1 MKISAYINSK
11 ALCACLL
18 LAGALFASCSK
29 DKDTGDPMNEAQL
42 INKVTLSTGN
52 EIKIAVGMTQ
62 QVSATIDPTDV
73 QYPTLVWTSYNTDI
87 ATVDQSGNITGVGP
101 GQATIHI
108 RQEGNAGDL
117 TTLTVNV
124 KPKATAITLNDR
136 SLYEG
141 TKAPAEAVLTPADAY
156 DNLEWSVA
164 DNNVAEI
171 KDDSIVAKQPGTTTI
186 TAKTTDDSNL
196 TATAQLTVK
205 KVVPVTGIDL
215 ETPGYDLNVGDE
227 ANIICHLIPSDATA
241 DLLTWT
247 SSNEKVVTVNNQG
260 HLTAK
265 GYGTAT
271 ITATASN
278 GTSKTTTIT
287 VGQGT
292 INQDFTTGAGK
303 WYINANH
310 GTYTYDSNGL
320 VVTMKKGNKWRGD
333 WCLGSNSYGV
343 QLNVGTYRYLA
354 IKMTRPGKYIQNTNG
369 QGTIALDTSKGRYEQ
384 KTGNGNNR
392 YSILGYE
399 GKESEAPMDQPE
411 VIYFDLQQEFGTNP
425 YYFSKTGLDATKLTT
440 FKLLIADIPS
450 TYAGTYT
457 LYWVHTFKTLDEL
470 KAFANK

>member
-1 MKISAYINSK
+1 MNISRYILSK
-11 ALCACLL
+11 SLSVCLIL
-18 LAGALFASCSK
+18 SGTFLASCSK

-52 EIKIAVGMTQ
+52 EIKIAVGMKQ
-62 QVSATIDPTDV
+62 QVSATIDPADV

-87 ATVDQSGNITGVGP
+87 ATVDRNGNITGVGA

-124 KPKATAITLNDR
+124 KPKATAISLADR
-136 SLYEG
+136 SMYEG
-141 TKAPAEAVLTPADAY
+141 TTAPAEAVLTPADAY
-156 DNLEWSVA
+156 DNLDWIIA
-164 DNNVAEI
+164 DNSVAEI

-186 TAKTTDDSNL
+186 TAKTTDGSNL

-215 ETPGYDLNVGDE
+215 ETPGFDLNVGDE
-227 ANIICHLIPSDATA
+227 ANITCQLIPSDATA

-247 SSNEKVVTVNNQG
+247 SSNEKVVAVNNQG
-260 HLTAK
+260 HITAI

-278 GTSKTTTIT
+278 GTSKTATVT

-303 WYINANH
+303 WYIDTSH

-320 VVTMKKGNKWRGD
+320 VVNMKTGNKWRGD
-333 WCLGSNSYGV
+333 WCLGSNSNAI

-384 KTGNGNNR
+384 RTGNGNNR

-399 GKESEAPMDQPE
+399 GKESEVPMDRPT
-411 VIYFDLQQEFGTNP
+411 VIYFDLQQDFGNTP
-425 YYFSKTGLDATKLTT
+425 FYFSKTGLDATKLTT

>member
-1 MKISAYINSK
+1 MNISRYILSK
-11 ALCACLL
+11 SLSACLL
-18 LAGALFASCSK
+18 LSGALLAACSQ
-29 DKDTGDPMNEAQL
+29 DKDTGDAMSEAQL
-42 INKVTLSTGN
+42 IKEVTLSTGN
-52 EIKIAVGMTQ
+52 ELKIAVGMTQ
-62 QVSATIDPTDV
+62 QVNATINPTDV

-87 ATVDQSGNITGVGP
+87 ATVDQNGNITGVGA
-101 GQATIHI
+101 GQASIHI
-108 RQEGNAGDL
+108 RQEGNTGDL

-124 KPKATAITLNDR
+124 KPKATAISLADR
-136 SLYEG
+136 SMYEG
-141 TKAPAEAVLTPADAY
+141 TTALAEAVLTPADAY
-156 DNLEWSVA
+156 DNLDWTIA
-164 DNNVAEI
+164 DNSVAEI

-186 TAKTTDDSNL
+186 TAKTTDGSNL
-196 TATAQLTVK
+196 TATAKLTVK

-227 ANIICHLIPSDATA
+227 ANITCHLIPSDATA

-247 SSNEKVVTVNNQG
+247 SSNEKVVTVNSQG
-260 HLTAK
+260 HVTAI

-278 GTSKTTTIT
+278 GISKTTTIT

-303 WYINANH
+303 WYINASH
-310 GTYTYDSNGL
+310 GTYTYDSKGL
-320 VVTMKKGNKWRGD
+320 VVNMKTASKWRGD
-333 WCLGSNSYGV
+333 WCLGSNSNPV

-354 IKMTRPGKYIQNTNG
+354 FKMTRPGKYILNTNG
-369 QGTIALDTSKGRYEQ
+369 QGTIALDTNKGRYEQ

-411 VIYFDLQQEFGTNP
+411 IIYFDLQQEFGTNP
-425 YYFSKTGLDATKLTT
+425 YYYSKTGLDGTKLTT

-450 TYAGTYT
+450 TFAGTYT